1 MDLGIQGKRALILG
15 AGGGLGSAVAT
26 ALAAEGVDLFLTDWY
41 KTTLEQ
47 IRDDLAALA
56 SGRVESHLCN
66 LSSSDEVAGLAD
78 AAVERLGGI
87 DILVNITGGPPS
99 GSLLAVDEDTW
110 RKQFEGMVLSL
121 FSLTNRLLPG
131 MRKNKW
137 GRILTSTSSGVEQP
151 IPNLG
156 ISNSLRSALVG
167 WSKTLST
174 EVAADN
180 VTVNVIVPGRIH
192 TKRTDELDRAAADR
206 QGKPVEEIVKASVSS
221 IPAGRYGRPDEFAN
235 VVTFLVSECASYI
248 TGSMVRVDGGYIRA
262 I

>member
-1 MDLGIQGKRALILG
+1 
-15 AGGGLGSAVAT
+15 VAT
-26 ALAAEGVDLFLTDWY
+26 SLATEGVDLFLTDWY

-56 SGRVESHLCN
+56 AGRIESHLCN
-66 LSSSDEVAGLAD
+66 LSNSDEVATLAD
-78 AAVERLGGI
+78 AAVERLGGV
-87 DILVNITGGPPS
+87 DILINITGGPPS

-110 RKQFEGMVLSL
+110 RKQFEGMVLAI
-121 FSLTNRLLPG
+121 FNLTNRLLPG
-131 MRKNKW
+131 MRKSKW

-167 WSKTLST
+167 WSKTLAG

-180 VTVNVIVPGRIH
+180 ITVNVIVPGRIH
-192 TKRTDELDRAAADR
+192 TKRTDELDQAAAER
-206 QGKPVEEIVKASVSS
+206 QNKPVEEIVRASTAS

-235 VVTFLVSECASYI
+235 VATFLVSECASYI
-248 TGSMVRVDGGYIRA
+248 TGSMVRVDGGYIKA

>member
-66 LSSSDEVAGLAD
+66 LSNSDEVAVLAET
-78 AAVERLGGI
+78 ATERLGGV
-87 DILVNITGGPPS
+87 DILINITGGPPS

-121 FSLTNRLLPG
+121 FNLTNRLLPG

-180 VTVNVIVPGRIH
+180 ITVNVVVPGRIH
-192 TKRTDELDRAAADR
+192 TKRTDELDQAAAER
-206 QGKPVEEIVKASVSS
+206 QGKTVEEVVKASVSS
-221 IPAGRYGRPDEFAN
+221 IPAARYGRPDEFAN
-235 VVTFLVSECASYI
+235 VVAFLVSECASYI
-248 TGSMVRVDGGYIRA
+248 TGSMIRVDGGYIRA